1 LLDFGYKKATEQL
14 ERRGFGIKPDLTR
27 IQALAELLDH
37 PERNYPSI
45 QIAGTNGKSTTARM
59 IGAILAAHGLSTGI
73 YLSPHLQSVRE
84 RFLLAG
90 PRIEGGIDRDIM
102 SKDDF
107 AATMEYLLPF
117 VAEVENESGEQVTYH
132 ELTTAMAFEW
142 MSDKSVGAAVL
153 ETGMGGRWDAAS
165 VAEPSVALLTHI
177 EVDHRDFLG
186 STPLENAQEKV
197 GIIDHGSVVVSA
209 AQRPEVLELV
219 EATAREHHAELKLYS
234 RDFELTENTPAI
246 GGRQISINGVR
257 GNYRDLFVP
266 LIGSHQ
272 GLNAA
277 MAVAA
282 TEQFIGRNLE
292 EDALRQALGVV
303 DSPGR
308 IEIVR
313 RQPLV
318 ILDGAHNPHGAATLG
333 PSLVEA
339 FGNRRR
345 IFVITMFKDKDISG
359 VLEQLLPYADE
370 VVFTKTDH
378 PRAADPGELM
388 SVASSR
394 SVPVRV
400 EANLGAAIDSSL
412 ESAEHNDM
420 IVFTGSLWGVGEA
433 RDHLLGPV
441 D

>member
-1 LLDFGYKKATEQL
+1 MPLSYERAKAAL
-14 ERRGFGIKPDLTR
+14 EERGFGIKPDLSR
-27 IQALAELLDH
+27 IEALVEQLNH

-45 QIAGTNGKSTTARM
+45 QIAGTNGKTSTARM
-59 IGAILAAHGLSTGI
+59 AGMILAAHGLNTGV

-90 PRIEGGIDRDIM
+90 PGIEGRVDREIM
-102 SKDDF
+102 NKDDF
-107 AATMEYLLPF
+107 TAMMEYLAPF
-117 VAEVENESGEQVTYH
+117 VAEVENERGEEVTYH
-132 ELTTAMAFEW
+132 ELTTAIAFEW

-165 VAEPSVALLTHI
+165 VAEPSVAVLTHI

-197 GIIDHGSVVVSA
+197 GIIDPGSIIVSA

-219 EATAREHHAELKLYS
+219 EATATAQHSELKLYT
-234 RDFELTENTPAI
+234 RDFELTENTIAV
-246 GGRQISINGVR
+246 GGRQISLEGVH
-257 GNYRDLFVP
+257 GSYRDLFVP
-266 LIGSHQ
+266 LIGPHQ
-272 GLNAA
+272 GVNATVA
-277 MAVAA
+277 IAAV
-282 TEQFIGRNLE
+282 EQFIGRSLE
-292 EDALRQALGVV
+292 EDALRQALESV

-308 IEIVR
+308 IEVVR

-339 FGNRRR
+339 FGDRRR
-345 IFVITMFKDKDISG
+345 IFVIAMFKDKDLGG
-359 VLEQLLPYADE
+359 VLDQLLPYADD
-370 VVFTKTDH
+370 VIFTKTDH
-378 PRAADPGELM
+378 PRAADPNELA
-388 SVASSR
+388 SLASSR
-394 SVPVRV
+394 SLHVRV
-400 EANLGAAIDSSL
+400 EANMGLAIDTAL
-412 ESAEHNDM
+412 ENAGGNDM
-420 IVFTGSLWGVGEA
+420 VVITGSLWGVGEA